1 MYLIVTPTNVERFDQ
16 GSEAFIARLCALKLA
31 TRAVACEIA
40 DSLAHD
46 FHNTALLRHDYTGEY
61 YHVVYI
67 HEVY

>member
-1 MYLIVTPTNVERFDQ
+1 MYLIVTPTSVERFDQ
-16 GSEAFIARLCALKLA
+16 GSEAFIARVCALKLA
-31 TRAVACEIA
+31 SRADACDIA

-46 FHNTALLRHDYTGEY
+46 FHNTALLRQESTGEY